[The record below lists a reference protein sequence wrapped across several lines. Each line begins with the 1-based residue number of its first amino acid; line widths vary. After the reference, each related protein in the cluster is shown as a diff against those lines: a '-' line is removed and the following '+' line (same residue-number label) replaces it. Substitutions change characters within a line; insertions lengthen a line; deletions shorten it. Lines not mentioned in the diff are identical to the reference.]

1 VCVCVSH
8 TAYVGSDTE
17 LIDESYSLYGVKLP
31 TAGRSVVTPQ
41 PRSQF
46 PAPAVVPYDATRY
59 AHPPASTNT
68 MVYWELKVMC
78 KLPVNVC
85 VRVIGWVTET
95 VVLCEDITACSA
107 DSPTAV
113 TDLSVNLFDFW
124 LSYFQNL

>member
-1 VCVCVSH
+1 VGVCVCVSH

-46 PAPAVVPYDATRY
+46 PAPAVVPYDTTRY

-68 MVYWELKVMC
+68 VVY
-78 KLPVNVC
+78 
-85 VRVIGWVTET
+85 
-95 VVLCEDITACSA
+95 
-107 DSPTAV
+107 
-113 TDLSVNLFDFW
+113 
-124 LSYFQNL
+124 

>member
-1 VCVCVSH
+1 MQVLFFVCEWVCLVWTYNTALCVCVCVSH

-59 AHPPASTNT
+59 AH
-68 MVYWELKVMC
+68 
-78 KLPVNVC
+78 LP
-85 VRVIGWVTET
+85 R
-95 VVLCEDITACSA
+95 
-107 DSPTAV
+107 
-113 TDLSVNLFDFW
+113 F
-124 LSYFQNL
+124 Y